1 MATSLALGPSEP
13 LRVLRQHCVVCKYQD
28 LTTAG
33 RSRKCEWLVF
43 WNDQSLSFY
52 RRARSLDNCQLFV
65 GAFVFLLGV
74 WFWLSCSSFCP
85 EVTPHA
91 LSGVGNPASNLA
103 ACAMSML
110 TEECSNLRF
119 VLTPDITHTEIQQ
132 FCVAVLEA
140 SHVLQCKRRRAS
152 PT

>member
-74 WFWLSCSSFCP
+74 GFGYLVRRSVLRSRREYLESQGTW
-85 EVTPHA
+85 
-91 LSGVGNPASNLA
+91 N
-103 ACAMSML
+103 MSRL
-110 TEECSNLRF
+110 NLRDGGARNF
-119 VLTPDITHTEIQQ
+119 MHLSRFACCPANGVTQHDMTMELLPVFNDTCRFAH
-132 FCVAVLEA
+132 A
-140 SHVLQCKRRRAS
+140 
-152 PT
+152 

>member
-85 EVTPHA
+85 EVTPRI
-91 LSGVGNPASNLA
+91 
-103 ACAMSML
+103 
-110 TEECSNLRF
+110 LRK
-119 VLTPDITHTEIQQ
+119 PG
-132 FCVAVLEA
+132 
-140 SHVLQCKRRRAS
+140 HVEHVQAEPKRRRREKLHA
-152 PT
+152 PLTLCLLPG